1 MTSSPYRDPAVAEI
15 YRRVAVPT
23 HFVRPARDLVTMIRV
38 KAGDRVLDVG
48 TGTGAV
54 ATAALEAAGS
64 SGLVVGVDRADAM
77 LRAADARNGAR
88 RVVAEAPGLPFT
100 KDTFDAVGAS
110 FVLPH
115 CQDYSS
121 ALTDMVR
128 VCRPEGRIGISA
140 WGSMP
145 NEAGRLWKEIVDTY
159 IDADRLQIAFRTIV
173 PWEEWFYEP
182 RNLAR
187 ALTDASLTS
196 VEATTREYAIQ
207 ISASD
212 YVAMKQAGVEGML
225 IRRLAGETR
234 WNSFIQEI
242 NAAFHARFSNAI
254 TFERDVH
261 FAVGS
266 KPSVEPSVARGAA
279 RTPA

>member
-1 MTSSPYRDPAVAEI
+1 MTRSPYRDPVVAEI
-15 YRRVAVPT
+15 YRRIAVPT
-23 HFVRPARDLVTMIRV
+23 HFVPPARDLVSLLPV
-38 KAGDRVLDVG
+38 QAGDRVLDVG

-54 ATAALEAAGS
+54 ATAAVETAGP

-77 LRAADARNGAR
+77 LRAADTRNGAR
-88 RVVAEAPGLPFT
+88 RVDAEAPGLPFAN
-100 KDTFDAVGAS
+100 DSFDVAGAS

-121 ALTDMVR
+121 ALADMVR
-128 VCRPEGRIGISA
+128 VCRPGGRIGISA
-140 WGSMP
+140 WGSMA
-145 NEAGRLWKEIVDTY
+145 NDAGRLWKQVVDSY
-159 IDADRLQIAFRTIV
+159 VDPAELQVAFRAIV

-182 RNLAR
+182 HNLAR
-187 ALTDASLTS
+187 ALTDASLTA
-196 VEATTREYAIQ
+196 VEATTREYTIEIA
-207 ISASD
+207 AND

-225 IRRLAGETR
+225 IRRLAGEAR
-234 WNSFIQEI
+234 WHRFIQDI
-242 NAAFHARFSNAI
+242 NVAFQARFPKAI

-266 KPSVEPSVARGAA
+266 KPSVEPLVAGGAA